1 MPSPPKGYFK
11 EYAQPARRQ
20 LRGYFRA
27 LEIKYGPFADRV
39 VRAQARLTCEAWLQ
53 ADAASGAAI
62 ETTSKRQRGTGR
74 RPSAQQVSRSMKR
87 SAMQLGTYDVAL
99 RRLEQMAGASKPLDL
114 ARAIQAATER
124 ADRERPDRESPDR
137 ESAP

>member
-74 RPSAQQVSRSMKR
+74 RPSAQQVGRSMKR
-87 SAMQLGTYDVAL
+87 SALQVETYQRAL
-99 RRLEQMAGASKPLDL
+99 DRLEAMAGGARKPTPDELLD
-114 ARAIQAATER
+114 RAHAAMR
-124 ADRERPDRESPDR
+124 AEAGGDG
-137 ESAP
+137 

>member
-1 MPSPPKGYFK
+1 MPSPPKGYWRDRP
-11 EYAQPARRQ
+11 QPARRQ
-20 LRGYFRA
+20 LRAFFKA
-27 LEIKYGPFADRV
+27 LDDKYGPFPDRV

-87 SAMQLGTYDVAL
+87 SALQVETYQRAL
-99 RRLEQMAGASKPLDL
+99 DRLEAMAGGPRQRTPHEILDEIDADL
-114 ARAIQAATER
+114 RAGR
-124 ADRERPDRESPDR
+124 DGD
-137 ESAP
+137 